1 MKEVFILT
9 KENTFFDGDDTC
21 GKSVWSKKQSEAH
34 LMNLCDAQYN
44 KSVYASDGKIVFAY
58 NAPWTIYPTMTF
70 SLGLNKKKRLKETI
84 RSVRYWILN
93 SFDAELTE
101 DLIDSILEDV
111 DKMSSVESLKAIA
124 LVRDIRKLHIW
135 NRDENYDDSI
145 YNTKEWIADLR
156 DRLVEWCII
165 CASYQL
171 NLRRNY

>member
-9 KENTFFDGDDTC
+9 KENKYFDGDDTC
-21 GKSVWSKKQSEAH
+21 GKSVWSENSNEAK
-34 LMNLCDAQYN
+34 LLNIRDAQYN
-44 KSVYASDGKIVFAY
+44 KSVYASDGEIVFAY
-58 NAPWTIYPTMTF
+58 DAPWTIYPTMTF

-93 SFDAELTE
+93 SFDAELTK

-111 DKMSSVESLKAIA
+111 DKMSPKQSLKAIT

-135 NRDENYDDSI
+135 NSDENYDDSI
-145 YNTKEWIADLR
+145 YDTEEWITDLR

-171 NLRRNY
+171 NKRRN